1 MVFQIILHIFVLVAF
16 KTFTMKRLFV
26 VFASAILF
34 AVTASAQL
42 NIKSETSPRV
52 QIGYAVAVNLS
63 DANSTG
69 TYLYLRDGVYFLSSF
84 TSNRFDER
92 MLFKLGETKDAAL
105 QTLKD
110 LATLCD
116 GEVGTEYEL
125 DRWDG
130 TTCQCIVAD
139 RLRHTK
145 KPTNGAKVK
154 GARLIIGADG
164 FAGIVDLSQKDFQT
178 LARYLEKY
186 TEE

>member
-1 MVFQIILHIFVLVAF
+1 MRRLFAVLV
-16 KTFTMKRLFV
+16 
-26 VFASAILF
+26 SAILF
-34 AVTASAQL
+34 ATTAFAQL
-42 NIKSETSPRV
+42 NIKSETSPRT
-52 QIGYAVAVNLS
+52 QIGYAVGVNLS

-69 TYLYLRDGVYFLSSF
+69 TYLYRRDGVYYLSSF

-92 MLFKLGETKDAAL
+92 MLFKLGETKESAL

-110 LATLCD
+110 LASLCD
-116 GEVGTEYEL
+116 GEVGTEYVL

-130 TTCQCIVAD
+130 ANVRCIVAD
-139 RLRHTK
+139 RLRHTQ

-154 GARLIIGADG
+154 GARLFMGADG